1 MPFGGGHLAGPVA
14 SGPPGKPFDAVRS
27 SRAEV
32 GERMTK
38 LSPQVAAAL
47 ALTLS
52 LALACTLVP
61 AGRARAQTQE
71 DEVARLRE
79 EVSDLSD
86 DLNATRAELRSAE
99 EDRDAY
105 AQRLEDSTS
114 VLITALILM
123 CASWII
129 FWISARRQTAMLRA
143 LRAEV
148 GAAVEKRPPR
158 RRG

>member
-1 MPFGGGHLAGPVA
+1 MDRRSPRVATTFALAISLALVGASLLAGT
-14 SGPPGKPFDAVRS
+14 S
-27 SRAEV
+27 SAQSQDEEISRLRAEV
-32 GERMTK
+32 
-38 LSPQVAAAL
+38 
-47 ALTLS
+47 
-52 LALACTLVP
+52 
-61 AGRARAQTQE
+61 TQ
-71 DEVARLRE
+71 
-79 EVSDLSD
+79 LSD
-86 DLNATRAELRSAE
+86 DLNATLAELESAE

-114 VLITALILM
+114 VLIIALILM
-123 CASWII
+123 CVSWII

>member
-1 MPFGGGHLAGPVA
+1 MDRRSPRVATTFALAISLALVGASLLAGPTRA
-14 SGPPGKPFDAVRS
+14 QSQDEEISRL
-27 SRAEV
+27 RAEV
-32 GERMTK
+32 
-38 LSPQVAAAL
+38 
-47 ALTLS
+47 
-52 LALACTLVP
+52 
-61 AGRARAQTQE
+61 TQ
-71 DEVARLRE
+71 
-79 EVSDLSD
+79 LSD
-86 DLNATRAELRSAE
+86 DLNATLAELESAE

-114 VLITALILM
+114 VLIIALILM
-123 CASWII
+123 CVSWII